1 MLDILT
7 RAGCYVAIIALGYIL
22 KRVGFFK
29 DEDFPLLSKIVIRV
43 TLPCAIISSSAGMH
57 VDLSML
63 AIIALGFGGGVLYM
77 LFGFLLNRKN
87 SPEQRAFE
95 VLNLP
100 GYSIGTFTLPF
111 AQGFLGS
118 VGVLTTSLFD
128 IGNAFVCLGG
138 AYGVAA
144 SIRDGKG
151 FDAKRIARALGTS
164 VPFLAHILTVTMN
177 LLKIPF
183 PAPVLTFAGIA
194 GNANAFLAMLMIGV
208 GFRLTG
214 EKAQTGRM
222 VKLLSV
228 RYGAAAALALTAWF
242 ALPFSPEIRK
252 ALVILFFSPIGSAV
266 PGFTAELKGDVGLS
280 SAMNSLSIL
289 ISIVIIVA
297 LLLIM
302 A

>member
-1 MLDILT
+1 MLDILV

-22 KRVGFFK
+22 KRVCFFK

-43 TLPCAIISSSAGMH
+43 TLPCAIISSSAGMN

-63 AIIALGFGGGVLYM
+63 TIILLGFGGGVVYM
-77 LFGFLLNRKN
+77 LFGYFMNRKAGR
-87 SPEQRAFE
+87 EQQAFE
-95 VLNLP
+95 VLNIP
-100 GYSIGTFTLPF
+100 GYSIGTFTMPF

-118 VGVLTTSLFD
+118 MGVLTTSLFD

-138 AYGVAA
+138 AYGVACC
-144 SIRDGKG
+144 IKDGRG
-151 FDAKRIARALGTS
+151 FDLKRIVKALGTS
-164 VPFLAHILTVTMN
+164 VPFLTHLIVVTMN
-177 LLKIPF
+177 LLKLPF
-183 PAPVLTFAGIA
+183 PEPVLSFAGIV

-214 EKAQTGRM
+214 EQSQRSRILRILA
-222 VKLLSV
+222 V
-228 RYGAAAALALTAWF
+228 RYCVAAALAVLCWF
-242 ALPFSPEIRK
+242 CLPFAVEIRK

-280 SAMNSLSIL
+280 SAINSMTIL
-289 ISIVIIVA
+289 ISIVIIVS
-297 LLLIM
+297 LLLVM